1 MLLAMKSLSLRCS
14 SLFLIIFSL
23 VYNAFALQFSSPS
36 PGASY
41 KAGGP
46 IDVTWEHEDPPN
58 APSSGAVPV
67 GLFLY
72 AGGNKEDSHV
82 RFSSV

>member
-1 MLLAMKSLSLRCS
+1 MLLAMKALSLRCS
-14 SLFLIIFSL
+14 SLSLIILSL
-23 VYNAFALQFSSPS
+23 VYNALALQFSSPV

-41 KAGGP
+41 KGGGP
-46 IDVTWEHEDPPN
+46 IDVAWGHEDTPN

-67 GLFLY
+67 GLFLC

-82 RFSSV
+82 RFLI